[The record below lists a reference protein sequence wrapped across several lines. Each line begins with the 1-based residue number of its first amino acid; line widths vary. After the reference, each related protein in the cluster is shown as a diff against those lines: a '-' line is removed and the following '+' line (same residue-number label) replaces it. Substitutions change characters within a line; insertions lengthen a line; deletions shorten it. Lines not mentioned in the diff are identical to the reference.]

1 MNGLHTTTSHLFR
14 MLVIMMLSTIQCSLF
29 HQVGCTHRMSNP
41 IGIGLKLNSKG
52 CAGVMSTSW
61 QATLMSTCI
70 GRGMDGQLDSVLIQ
84 LLVISQPSTP
94 CRLITNLHMILTYFC
109 TCSQEVA
116 TPFFHVFSFKHLYTQ
131 ITYFILLAFI
141 PILHTY

>member
-14 MLVIMMLSTIQCSLF
+14 MLAIMMLPTIQWSLF

-41 IGIGLKLNSKG
+41 IGIGLKFKLKRMRG
-52 CAGVMSTSW
+52 CHEHQLASYLDEYMYRERY
-61 QATLMSTCI
+61 
-70 GRGMDGQLDSVLIQ
+70 GRTARQCFD
-84 LLVISQPSTP
+84 TP

-141 PILHTY
+141 PILYTTDSTSPHVL